1 LWQYYRRGAC
11 LVVNDAAAIIG
22 GALPPAA
29 PDTGDALFA
38 PSPHNALPFD
48 AKKEV
53 DPMKLA
59 VPDMISNS
67 YFPAEAAVELG
78 FFKNEGLDV
87 ALELIFPVDKAY
99 AALRDGAVDFVG
111 GSAHSALAAFPDF
124 RGVKLICAQAQGM
137 YWFLVMHADLKA
149 QRGDLAVVKGRS
161 IGAAPWVDKGL
172 RGLLAEAGIDIA
184 RDRVT
189 IAPVPGAAGAGINF
203 GLTAAKALED
213 RKIDGF
219 WANGMGAEVAVR
231 RGVGTIVL
239 DVRRGD
245 GPNRC
250 FNFTAATIATTDAL
264 IARSPHQA
272 AAAVRAIVKT
282 QAALRADVSRAGE
295 VGKKLFPPSEASLI
309 TELIRRDLPYY
320 DAALSPDFVAGMTEF
335 AHGQDLLAG
344 SVPHTDVVATQF
356 APLWQGGSQ

>member
-1 LWQYYRRGAC
+1 
-11 LVVNDAAAIIG
+11 
-22 GALPPAA
+22 
-29 PDTGDALFA
+29 
-38 PSPHNALPFD
+38 
-48 AKKEV
+48 
-53 DPMKLA
+53 MKLA

-78 FFKNEGLDV
+78 FFKAEGLDV
-87 ALELIFPVDKAY
+87 SLELIFPVDKAY
-99 AALRDGAVDFVG
+99 AALRDSAVDFVG

-149 QRGDLAVVKGRS
+149 RRGDISIVKGRS

-172 RGLLAEAGIDIA
+172 RGLLVEADIDIG
-184 RDRVT
+184 RDQVT
-189 IAPVPGAAGAGINF
+189 IVPVPGAAGTGINF
-203 GLTAAKALED
+203 GLTAAKALEE

-245 GPNRC
+245 GPKRC
-250 FNFTAATIATTDAL
+250 FNFTAATIATSDAL
-264 IARSPHQA
+264 IARSPQQV

-282 QAALRADVSRAGE
+282 QAALKANVERAAE
-295 VGKKLFPPSEASLI
+295 VGEKLFPPSEAALI
-309 TELIRRDLPYY
+309 TGLIRRDLPYY

-335 AHGQDLLAG
+335 ARSQGLLTAQ
-344 SVPHTDVVATQF
+344 VPYRDVVATQF
-356 APLWQGGSQ
+356 APLWKG